1 MNTLKEISDDINH
14 DRLSKGVVAEMV
26 SMMTTHKEHSGEI
39 QIVALRPFLEKV
51 IEEIGEEQNTPL
63 YKVVHA
69 IVSSYHA
76 YKIAALES
84 FSQLIR
90 LLIERLNQANKE
102 SELKDSDIDLNILQD
117 AAEKLSSS
125 ALSKVRISD
134 LATSI
139 AKVFQDNEYTTS
151 ANQLVDDVI
160 EKAKSLVAK
169 SDFPTLKGY
178 ANAMSE
184 ALETLLVVIQEKT
197 CQIDLGYISK
207 VNDLVVNILKV
218 VENGLE
224 SNGFTADD
232 VQDMTRIFTTIVSRS
247 VSPTKEGSREKMLIA
262 HISDLLGTFES
273 GQLDPQE
280 LLHLGSALIE
290 CGNRLLQGREAVDS
304 SIVCKETSLTS
315 SAVDS
320 DVLSHILYSIQDEM
334 NKGLITKNAIKE
346 LALCILNT
354 RASEGF
360 YEKSIKNSLDDRS
373 SPTSAAKIEFAKET
387 LREMLSDFEL
397 GNVDIDKTSVAFS
410 VVSELSD
417 GFCGEHKDTTERVA
431 DTIVQLLQRD
441 EVTKSDTK
449 RIFSIVLQRFV
460 SGIEE
465 THADD
470 QVKAID
476 SNLANCV
483 VEEVLRKIERDI
495 TSGRLSG
502 EDILSVVDD
511 SREERISALKVHCD
525 IVNLTL
531 AVMQQFLLDM
541 NTKKATKE
549 FVQQF
554 LSSALQ
560 MDIPSDETVSMLR
573 IRVRDIMKEIRK
585 NKLQSVYIKRFLQA
599 FSSKLLGKDDE
610 MSKNEAVTLLKQAVQ
625 NVHPS
630 IMSDFIRLTLQT
642 LVHDCTYYQREEMET
657 EQQGY
662 VLRSMSSLVADRVAD
677 NLLHTIEHAIRE
689 ERPTQS
695 ADHLA
700 VDNYLLSRSDL
711 SCIPSEDLN
720 AIITGTLNSIISSM
734 RLEKSV
740 ETEKEHPIEA
750 TSQIIHNF
758 VLEKLQDIV
767 DSMQDSLEESDAFK
781 KTSIAKR
788 SSSTLIDGGT
798 GVKKVIS
805 DTFRSVVSVISTEPG
820 RVKSNHAEQS
830 TSTASL
836 EAEAIVVEA
845 LQEIIQH
852 YEERGVDVS
861 HDQLIKDHMLC
872 ILENFKKD
880 IYTNQAVHDSLQNIF
895 NSFIVPVA
903 SSHIE
908 NEEMES
914 AIDVIIE
921 NVKCG
926 SIPVADVPNVKD
938 GKPDNQRESSV
949 QLMEERPCLDLQ
961 KMTELTQEMAY
972 LYDNFQSSQEK
983 IDNGKSNHS
992 LNDRVAS
999 EVKTIAKEVLEK
1011 TIDNVQHNRL
1021 SNDELLTLASAISS
1035 NEGEVPMTQ
1044 LQYSESTIEE
1054 MIVEVLQNA
1063 VEDMRVSGINQEDLP
1078 IVTKKMFE
1086 VKANNGGKE
1095 TTANTSTSDVSHAP
1109 YGVIVEMVTS
1119 VLSKI
1124 AANLSDESVKF
1135 TKVQRSDECFQQS
1148 ACDQSDQVSVEQG
1161 NSSRDNINPNA
1172 IKLHS
1177 VRSFEDNAGPSKR
1190 TTPTPV
1196 VQSAH
1201 DIRHKTPQQ
1210 GAKSKEKSDRNVRI
1224 LKRGTS
1230 KPLAQT
1236 PKQTQRQKATHKA
1249 YRPPCPKESK
1259 PLIKSVQSGVR
1270 QKSGTEKVKQGNL
1283 SVINPRRS
1291 DEKNSVQCNAEKEI
1305 FTNQQEESAAKDLPQ
1320 QVYSL
1325 WGSFKLAVKS
1335 VHKTS

>member
-26 SMMTTHKEHSGEI
+26 SMMTTHEDSGDI
-39 QIVALRPFLEKV
+39 QVVALRPFLEKV

-69 IVSSYHA
+69 IVSAYHA

-90 LLIERLNQANKE
+90 LLIERLNQANMD

-134 LATSI
+134 MATSI
-139 AKVFQDNEYTTS
+139 AKVFRGHEYTTTPS
-151 ANQLVDDVI
+151 QLVDDVI
-160 EKAKSLVAK
+160 EKAKSLVTN

-178 ANAMSE
+178 AKAMSE
-184 ALETLLVVIQEKT
+184 ALETLLFVIQEEEKS
-197 CQIDLGYISK
+197 CQVDPNYLSK

-224 SNGFTADD
+224 SDGFTADD

-247 VSPTKEGSREKMLIA
+247 VSPTKEGSREKMLIT
-262 HISDLLGTFES
+262 HISDLLGTLES

-290 CGNRLLQGREAVDS
+290 CGNRLLLGHEAVDS
-304 SIVCKETSLTS
+304 SILSSLTS

-360 YEKSIKNSLDDRS
+360 YEKKVKNSLDDRS
-373 SPTSAAKIEFAKET
+373 SPTSAAKLEFAKET

-397 GNVDIDKTSVAFS
+397 GNVDMDKTTSVALS

-417 GFCGEHKDTTERVA
+417 GFCGEHKDTTERIA
-431 DTIVQLLQRD
+431 DTIMQLLQRD

-449 RIFSIVLQRFV
+449 QIFSIVLQRLV

-502 EDILSVVDD
+502 GDILCVVDD
-511 SREERISALKVHCD
+511 SKEERISALKGHCD

-560 MDIPSDETVSMLR
+560 MDIPSDETVPMLR
-573 IRVRDIMKEIRK
+573 MRVRDIMKEIRK
-585 NKLQSVYIKRFLQA
+585 NKLQSVHIKRFVHA

-610 MSKNEAVTLLKQAVQ
+610 TSKNEAVALLKQAVQ

-642 LVHDCTYYQREEMET
+642 LVSDCTYYQREEMET

-662 VLRSMSSLVADRVAD
+662 VLRSMSFLVADRVVD

-689 ERPTQS
+689 ERPAQS

-734 RLEKSV
+734 RLEKPV
-740 ETEKEHPIEA
+740 EIKKDHPIEA

-767 DSMQDSLEESDAFK
+767 DSMQDSLEEGDAFTR
-781 KTSIAKR
+781 TSILKR
-788 SSSTLIDGGT
+788 SSSTVIEGA

-805 DTFRSVVSVISTEPG
+805 DTFRSVVGDISTEPG

-845 LQEIIQH
+845 LQGIIQH
-852 YEERGVDVS
+852 YEERGVDMS
-861 HDQLIKDHMLC
+861 HDQLIKEHMLC

-880 IYTNQAVHDSLQNIF
+880 IYTNKAVHDSLQNIF

-921 NVKCG
+921 NVKCS

-938 GKPDNQRESSV
+938 GKPDNQRESSI
-949 QLMEERPCLDLQ
+949 QLIMERPGLDLQ
-961 KMTELTQEMAY
+961 KMTEMTQEMAY
-972 LYDNFQSSQEK
+972 LYDNFQSSEEE
-983 IDNGKSNHS
+983 IDNGESNHS
-992 LNDRVAS
+992 LNERVAS

-1011 TIDNVQHNRL
+1011 TIDNVQHNKL
-1021 SNDELLTLASAISS
+1021 SNDELLTLASAISA

-1044 LQYSESTIEE
+1044 LQYSESKIED
-1054 MIVEVLQNA
+1054 MIVEVLQNT
-1063 VEDMRVSGINQEDLP
+1063 VEDLRESGINQEDLP
-1078 IVTKKMFE
+1078 IITKNMFQ

-1109 YGVIVEMVTS
+1109 SGAIVEMVTS

-1124 AANLSDESVKF
+1124 AANLSEESVKF
-1135 TKVQRSDECFQQS
+1135 TKVQRSDECVQQS
-1148 ACDQSDQVSVEQG
+1148 ACDQLDQVGVEQG
-1161 NSSRDNINPNA
+1161 NSSQDNMNPNA
-1172 IKLHS
+1172 LKLPT
-1177 VRSFEDNAGPSKR
+1177 VRSLEDNAGPSKR

-1201 DIRHKTPQQ
+1201 DIRHKTPHQS
-1210 GAKSKEKSDRNVRI
+1210 GKSKDKSDRNVP
-1224 LKRGTS
+1224 KRGTS

-1249 YRPPCPKESK
+1249 YRPPFPKESK
-1259 PLIKSVQSGVR
+1259 PHIIKSVKGGVSP
-1270 QKSGTEKVKQGNL
+1270 KSGTEKVKQGNL
-1283 SVINPRRS
+1283 AVIKPRRS
-1291 DEKNSVQCNAEKEI
+1291 HEKNLLPCNAENET
-1305 FTNQQEESAAKDLPQ
+1305 FTNQLEESAAKDLPQ

-1335 VHKTS
+1335 VYETS

>member
-26 SMMTTHKEHSGEI
+26 SMMTTHEDSGDI
-39 QIVALRPFLEKV
+39 QVVALRPFLEKV

-69 IVSSYHA
+69 IVSAYHA

-90 LLIERLNQANKE
+90 LLIERLNQANMD

-139 AKVFQDNEYTTS
+139 AKVFQGHEYTTTS
-151 ANQLVDDVI
+151 SQLVDNVI
-160 EKAKSLVAK
+160 EKAKSLVTN

-178 ANAMSE
+178 AKAMSE
-184 ALETLLVVIQEKT
+184 ALETILVVIQEEEKT
-197 CQIDLGYISK
+197 CQVDPNYLSK

-224 SNGFTADD
+224 SDGFTADD

-273 GQLDPQE
+273 GQLDPHE

-290 CGNRLLQGREAVDS
+290 CGNRLLLSHEAVDS
-304 SIVCKETSLTS
+304 SIVSKEPSLTS

-360 YEKSIKNSLDDRS
+360 YEKPIKNSLDDRS
-373 SPTSAAKIEFAKET
+373 SPTSAAKLEFAKET

-397 GNVDIDKTSVAFS
+397 GNVDMDKTTSVALS

-417 GFCGEHKDTTERVA
+417 GFCGEHKDTTERIA
-431 DTIVQLLQRD
+431 DTIIQLLQRD

-449 RIFSIVLQRFV
+449 RIFSIVLQRLV

-465 THADD
+465 THADH
-470 QVKAID
+470 QVKAIG
-476 SNLANCV
+476 SNLANSV

-502 EDILSVVDD
+502 EDILCVVDD
-511 SREERISALKVHCD
+511 SREERISALKGHCD

-560 MDIPSDETVSMLR
+560 MDIPCDETVPMLR
-573 IRVRDIMKEIRK
+573 MRVRDIMKEIRK
-585 NKLQSVYIKRFLQA
+585 NKLQSVHIKRFVHA

-610 MSKNEAVTLLKQAVQ
+610 TSKNEAVTLLKQAVQ

-642 LVHDCTYYQREEMET
+642 LVSDCTYYQREEMEN

-662 VLRSMSSLVADRVAD
+662 VLRSMSSLVADRVVD

-689 ERPTQS
+689 ERPAQS

-734 RLEKSV
+734 RLEKPA

-767 DSMQDSLEESDAFK
+767 DSMQDSLEEGDAFT

-788 SSSTLIDGGT
+788 SSFTAIEGA

-805 DTFRSVVSVISTEPG
+805 DTFRSVVSDISTEPG

-845 LQEIIQH
+845 LQGIIQH
-852 YEERGVDVS
+852 YEEKGVDMS
-861 HDQLIKDHMLC
+861 HDQLIKEHMLC

-880 IYTNQAVHDSLQNIF
+880 IYTNKAVHDSLQNIF

-921 NVKCG
+921 NVKCD

-938 GKPDNQRESSV
+938 GKPDNQRESSI
-949 QLMEERPCLDLQ
+949 QLIEERPGLDLQ
-961 KMTELTQEMAY
+961 KMTDMTQEMAY
-972 LYDNFQSSQEK
+972 LYDNFQSSQEEM
-983 IDNGKSNHS
+983 DNGESNHS
-992 LNDRVAS
+992 LNERVAS

-1011 TIDNVQHNRL
+1011 TIDNVQHNTL
-1021 SNDELLTLASAISS
+1021 SNDELLTLASAISA

-1044 LQYSESTIEE
+1044 LKYSESKIED

-1063 VEDMRVSGINQEDLP
+1063 VEDLRVSGIDHEDLP
-1078 IVTKKMFE
+1078 IITKKMFQ

-1095 TTANTSTSDVSHAP
+1095 TTANTSTSDVSHVP
-1109 YGVIVEMVTS
+1109 SGVIVEMVTS

-1124 AANLSDESVKF
+1124 AANLSEESVKF
-1135 TKVQRSDECFQQS
+1135 TKVQRSDECVQQS
-1148 ACDQSDQVSVEQG
+1148 ACDQSDQVVVEQG
-1161 NSSRDNINPNA
+1161 NSSQDNMNPNA
-1172 IKLHS
+1172 LKLPT
-1177 VRSFEDNAGPSKR
+1177 VRSLEDNAGPSKR

-1201 DIRHKTPQQ
+1201 DIRHTTPHQS
-1210 GAKSKEKSDRNVRI
+1210 GKSKEKSDRNVP
-1224 LKRGTS
+1224 KRGTS
-1230 KPLAQT
+1230 KPPAQT

-1249 YRPPCPKESK
+1249 YRPPFPKESK
-1259 PLIKSVQSGVR
+1259 PHLKSVKCGVSP
-1270 QKSGTEKVKQGNL
+1270 KSGTEKVKQVNL
-1283 SVINPRRS
+1283 AVIKPCRS
-1291 DEKNSVQCNAEKEI
+1291 KEKNLLPCNAEKET
-1305 FTNQQEESAAKDLPQ
+1305 FTNQLEELAPKDLPQ

-1335 VHKTS
+1335 VYETS